1 MLLMTSRSKK
11 RTTETRQAAIR
22 RREQRE
28 RQQAYRDEMRDLRRP
43 DRDDIARVWLWKSIR
58 MAEKAEPKHRD
69 WMQCTVLE
77 ALKAQ
82 GFDERQSEIAL
93 DELVE
98 RYRQSNKPPFRR
110 KRHLSD
116 MGD

>member
-1 MLLMTSRSKK
+1 MTSGPQK
-11 RTTETRQAAIR
+11 RPTETRRAAIR

-43 DRDDIARVWLWKSIR
+43 DRDDIARAWLWQSIM
-58 MAEKAEPKHRD
+58 MAEKAQPKHRD

-82 GFDERQSEIAL
+82 GSDERQSEIAL
-93 DELVE
+93 DELIE

-110 KRHLSD
+110 KRHLND
-116 MGD
+116 VAD

>member
-1 MLLMTSRSKK
+1 MTNGPRK
-11 RTTETRQAAIR
+11 RPTETRQAVIR

-43 DRDDIARVWLWKSIR
+43 DRDDIARVWLWQSIR
-58 MAEKAEPKHRD
+58 MAARAEPKHRD
-69 WMQCTVLE
+69 WMQRTVLE

-93 DELVE
+93 DELIA
-98 RYRQSNKPPFRR
+98 RYGLANTSPFRR

-116 MGD
+116 MAD

>member
-1 MLLMTSRSKK
+1 MTSRPRK
-11 RTTETRQAAIR
+11 RPTEARQAAIR

-43 DRDDIARVWLWKSIR
+43 DRDDIARVWLWQSIR

-69 WMQCTVLE
+69 WMQRTVLE

>member
-1 MLLMTSRSKK
+1 
-11 RTTETRQAAIR
+11 
-22 RREQRE
+22 
-28 RQQAYRDEMRDLRRP
+28 MRDLRRP
-43 DRDDIARVWLWKSIR
+43 DRDDIARVWLWQSIR
-58 MAEKAEPKHRD
+58 MAEKAQPKHRD
-69 WMQCTVLE
+69 WMQGTVLE

-110 KRHLSD
+110 KRHLND
-116 MGD
+116 VAD

>member
-1 MLLMTSRSKK
+1 MTSRPRK
-11 RTTETRQAAIR
+11 RPIETRTASIR

-43 DRDDIARVWLWKSIR
+43 DRDDIARVWLWQSIR
-58 MAEKAEPKHRD
+58 MAEKAQPKHRE
-69 WMQCTVLE
+69 WMHATIME
-77 ALKAQ
+77 ALTAQ
-82 GFDERQSEIAL
+82 GFDKRQSEIAL

-110 KRHLSD
+110 KRHLND
-116 MGD
+116 VAD